1 MNHGLQEAILL
12 VGAATSPLEMR
23 LAVSSALHAALP
35 DLVHTHEICDASD
48 FALFHYTM
56 KVLLVTCSMYI
67 IQVCCLVLLLDVET
81 QQLAYFET
89 NDSPVYLPTSGV
101 VW

>member
-35 DLVHTHEICDASD
+35 DLVAIHTHEICDASD
-48 FALFHYTM
+48 FAAFHYAM

-67 IQVCCLVLLLDVET
+67 I
-81 QQLAYFET
+81 
-89 NDSPVYLPTSGV
+89 
-101 VW
+101 